1 MTVRESL
8 RDWYINNLETR
19 IAINKAAIKTI
30 EELISLREDGLLT
43 AKESKDIWDR
53 IGW

>member
-1 MTVRESL
+1 MTLQEKL
-8 RDWYINNLETR
+8 RDWYIRNLETK

-30 EELISLREDGLLT
+30 EELISLRENGLLT
-43 AKESKDIWDR
+43 AEECRDVWQR

>member
-1 MTVRESL
+1 MTLRERL
-8 RDWYINNLETR
+8 IEWRMEQLEAR

-30 EELISLREDGLLT
+30 EELISLRNVGLLT
-43 AKESKDIWDR
+43 NKEYQDIWER